1 MDNCQYQSI
10 VQTMKLDYYVRVAC
24 QLAPPSPPL
33 PPLAPGIQAS
43 FGGIVSLLFTGFVVV
58 LAVGVCKRVA
68 DVYQQKK
75 MQRGMTAVDPDETE
89 LLRLEDVMPQP
100 QGGVLM

>member
-1 MDNCQYQSI
+1 MPGAPPLPPGLPPQPPA
-10 VQTMKLDYYVRVAC
+10 LP
-24 QLAPPSPPL
+24 LPPSPPL